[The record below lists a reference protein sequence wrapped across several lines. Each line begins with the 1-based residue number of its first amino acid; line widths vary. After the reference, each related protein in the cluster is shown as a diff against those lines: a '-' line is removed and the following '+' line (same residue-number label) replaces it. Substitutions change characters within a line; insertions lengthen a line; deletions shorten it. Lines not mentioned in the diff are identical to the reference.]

1 MTSLTPVMRIGAQIE
16 EAILAHEPA
25 TAKEALDRR
34 RNSVAQLASRIAV
47 MRPANSWSRVRPN
60 ASCVSLVRRTHANSW
75 PRLLRYPGLP
85 SCDIFLTGLA

>member
-47 MRPANSWSRVRPN
+47 MRAGQFVESGPAERILREPGSPYTRELLAAAPEIPRP
-60 ASCVSLVRRTHANSW
+60 AKL
-75 PRLLRYPGLP
+75 
-85 SCDIFLTGLA
+85 